1 MALVRSLLFVLLF
14 YPGTLLYV
22 LTVIAVSPFG
32 DGPVQTVVHA
42 WSRFHYW
49 LVRNVL
55 GIRVEWDGAIPD
67 GPYLIAVKHQ
77 SMMEAVDTL
86 HFARAPVVVMKR
98 ELTVIPLFGWVTRRY
113 GVIGVDREA
122 GASALRVMMAEA
134 QAAVASGRPVIIF
147 PEGTRVPYGAAPP
160 LQAGFAG
167 LYRALGL
174 SVLPVAHNV
183 GRLWHKG
190 FLKKS
195 GTVHFKVGGII
206 PAGLKRDE
214 VETRVH
220 QAINA
225 LTPDRHPGL
234 EPGSTFVVAREEKMD
249 PGSSPG

>member
-1 MALVRSLLFVLLF
+1 MTFIRSLLFSLLF

-22 LTVIAVSPFG
+22 LTVIAVAPIG
-32 DGPVQTVVHA
+32 DRPVQAVVHA
-42 WSRFHYW
+42 WSAFHHW
-49 LVRNVL
+49 LVRYVV
-55 GIRVEWDGAIPD
+55 GIRIEWDGAIPD

-86 HFARAPVVVMKR
+86 HFAKAPVVVMKR

-134 QAAVASGRPVIIF
+134 KRAVASGRPVIIF

-174 SVLPVAHNV
+174 PVVPVAHDV

-190 FLKKS
+190 FLKKN
-195 GTVHFKVGGII
+195 GTVRFKVGETI
-206 PAGLKRDE
+206 PPGLKRDE
-214 VETRVH
+214 IEARVH
-220 QAINA
+220 TAINA
-225 LTPDRHPGL
+225 LTP
-234 EPGSTFVVAREEKMD
+234 
-249 PGSSPG
+249 